1 MAETSRIRPNF
12 RNAVLAP
19 DMVATAF
26 DAVDAD
32 LKDAI
37 QVVTAGDGTGIVAT
51 AEPSASGSPLW
62 VSPVT
67 DKPLLWDVSPGTAVT
82 ASGRFL
88 TTTDIVQV
96 SLVSIEQD
104 AVNLVI
110 IRPVSTPLGHY
121 VVSSVGDV
129 VDAGELETAEIGCIT
144 LEAYTN
150 LRSTANSSVLGDIN
164 YEDIVVL
171 GVIVWDIS
179 AGPIRYT
186 APTTEYPW
194 LRPWFSA
201 VDVTHRSKLGTGTVT
216 DTNPHGLSLADLLLG
231 ESPIYD
237 HLTSSGM
244 LMSRDYSTTGIPG
257 IYCYQRFLQDAVKID
272 NSGEITKESPYGGL
286 GARYVLL
293 NSYPNT
299 IASIHKVGTKRE
311 MCGSVIPRSNI
322 VVFAR
327 EESINDSIDVWFYK
341 TDSLSVTSS
350 AQTSVT
356 FSTMVNSDL
365 VITKGQA
372 LSSVGNTTL
381 QFRRYGNVPRSL
393 TALVAPT
400 GKLFADPYVV
410 VPSTLVVEA
419 QREQQSNQI
428 ELYAPSQ
435 IGVGVS
441 YFAAVDTAYLAV
453 RVSGTDVNGDA
464 ISEVVEFRGSSVEE
478 ASVGSSAESA
488 SQVVFAQATFYSLT
502 SWEIVTDQAFAPAG
516 LNFGCSVSVYAKTD
530 IAKSKLAQV
539 ATMQWTGSAVT
550 NVRDARRILPV
561 VTDGE
566 YGLTPITQAA
576 ESIGLASQVTAIAH
590 HKIPLKLICAEDF
603 RQPKFLNITK
613 CAWRGPKLQTPVI
626 KSIHALSTN
635 NVDCYKSKL
644 IPTVMS
650 ATYTFQ
656 VCVILFGNDV
666 TAEQGSV
673 RCIVRD
679 WQDVEYETIMAPYSA
694 DSSNRTFLSYY
705 NRPIRAVS
713 FVISGTA
720 NGFAAFIAQDE
731 TPDAA
736 YFTHFTLTGK

>member
-32 LKDAI
+32 LKDAL
-37 QVVTAGDGTGIVAT
+37 QVVTAGEGTGIVST
-51 AEPSASGSPLW
+51 TEPSASGSPLW
-62 VSPVT
+62 VSAVT

-82 ASGRFL
+82 PSGKFL
-88 TTTDIVQV
+88 TTEDVVQV

-104 AVNLVI
+104 AVNVVV
-110 IRPVSTPLGHY
+110 IRPTTTPLGHY

-129 VDAGELETAEIGCIT
+129 VDTGDIESAEVGCLT
-144 LEAYTN
+144 LDAFTN
-150 LRSTANSSVLGDIN
+150 LKSTASSVALGDLN

-171 GVIVWDIS
+171 GVVVWDTS
-179 AGPIRYT
+179 AGPTLYI
-186 APTTEYPW
+186 AATTEYPW
-194 LRPWFSA
+194 IRPWFSA

-231 ESPIYD
+231 ETPIYD

-244 LMSRDYSTTGIPG
+244 VMSRDYSTTGIPG

-299 IASIHKVGTKRE
+299 IAAIHKVGTKRE

-327 EESINDSIDVWFYK
+327 EESINDAIDIWFYK
-341 TDSLSVTSS
+341 TDSLSVTAS

-356 FSTMVNSDL
+356 FSTVVNSDL

-381 QFRRYGNVPRSL
+381 QFRRYGNIPRSL
-393 TALVAPT
+393 TAMVAPT

-410 VPSTLVVEA
+410 VPSMLVVEA
-419 QREQQSNQI
+419 QKESQSNQI

-435 IGVGVS
+435 LGVGVS
-441 YFAAVDTAYLAV
+441 YFAAISTAYLAV
-453 RVSGTDVNGDA
+453 RLYGTDINGDA
-464 ISEVVEFRGSSVEE
+464 INEVVEFRGTNVEE
-478 ASVGSSAESA
+478 AAVGATAESA
-488 SQVVFAQATFYSLT
+488 SQVVFSQATFYSLT

-530 IAKSKLAQV
+530 MAKAKLAQV
-539 ATMQWTGSAVT
+539 ATMQWTGSAVS
-550 NVRDARRILPV
+550 NVRDARRILPIV
-561 VTDGE
+561 SDGE
-566 YGLTPITQAA
+566 FGLTPITQAA
-576 ESIGLASQVTAIAH
+576 ESIGIASQVTSLANN
-590 HKIPLKLICAEDF
+590 KIPLRLICAEDF
-603 RQPKFLNITK
+603 KQPKFLNITK
-613 CAWRGPKLQTPVI
+613 CAWRGPKLQAPTI
-626 KSIHALSTN
+626 KAIHKLSTN
-635 NVDCYKSKL
+635 NVDCYKSRF
-644 IPTVMS
+644 IPNVMS

-656 VCVILFGNDV
+656 VCVVLFGNDV
-666 TAEQGSV
+666 SAEQGSV
-673 RCIVRD
+673 RCVVRD
-679 WQDVEYETIMAPYSA
+679 WQDVEYETILVPYA
-694 DSSNRTFLSYY
+694 GDSSNRTFLAYSHK
-705 NRPIRAVS
+705 PIRAVS

-720 NGFAAFIAQDE
+720 NGFAAFIGQDQ
-731 TPDAA
+731 TPDSA
-736 YFTHFTLTGK
+736 YFTNFTLTGK